1 LADILVAK
9 SGSTMETNMIE
20 RVAIAIWQAN
30 HEENE
35 AGDPEYEFRI
45 WKLEDPNCSSSC
57 EVPEWERDDYRTMA
71 KAAIVAMLG
80 IND

>member
-1 LADILVAK
+1 MAK

-35 AGDPEYEFRI
+35 AGEFRI

-57 EVPEWERDDYRTMA
+57 EVPEFERDDYRMMA
-71 KAAIVAMLG
+71 KAAIAAMFGL
-80 IND
+80 ND